1 MLAEHGCNLL
11 GVSVLPVAGDPSDP
25 AGNVV
30 DELVLRAPATLRRGE
45 LTALVEVP
53 GARCVGISPASVGDL
68 IDAHTAV
75 LRTVAGVLSGVGTA
89 ADALGQ
95 VLGADSVVLLARDAG
110 SGGGEPGT
118 VRLGSRGHRATIT
131 MRTGEQVVALREW
144 APFTDGELAR
154 VPALLVLL
162 GFAELRAP

>member
-1 MLAEHGCNLL
+1 M
-11 GVSVLPVAGDPSDP
+11 
-25 AGNVV
+25 
-30 DELVLRAPATLRRGE
+30 
-45 LTALVEVP
+45 
-53 GARCVGISPASVGDL
+53 
-68 IDAHTAV
+68 
-75 LRTVAGVLSGVGTA
+75 LRTVAGILSGVGTA
-89 ADALGQ
+89 SDALGQ

-162 GFAELRAP
+162 GFAELRTAAGPLPAPPPAEPTTPRPPSRRRPCRPERAAN